1 MKSIQHGL
9 LWIAGSSF
17 LRVSR
22 PAELVLQCAVGHLL
36 FLLLL
41 TSSTP
46 LLFLHLLVSR
56 FYVSCFLSYVLSS
69 AMAFSGFRVL
79 VIVENVW
86 FLIIYLI
93 ELQFLST
100 EFLQLNF
107 YRRRVSLQQ
116 PLQNA
121 GCPTSL
127 WTCLQ
132 SSWTFCLLLHSE
144 FPVIWHTEFSL
155 HKQLSWWAVGNF

>member
-1 MKSIQHGL
+1 MSHI
-9 LWIAGSSF
+9 
-17 LRVSR
+17 
-22 PAELVLQCAVGHLL
+22 
-36 FLLLL
+36 
-41 TSSTP
+41 
-46 LLFLHLLVSR
+46 
-56 FYVSCFLSYVLSS
+56 FYHVLSS

-127 WTCLQ
+127 
-132 SSWTFCLLLHSE
+132 
-144 FPVIWHTEFSL
+144 
-155 HKQLSWWAVGNF
+155 